1 MSHPIPG
8 YEYHCEFC
16 FVMLDE
22 GKHVCKEEEE

>member
-16 FVMLDE
+16 FELLEE
-22 GKHVCKEEEE
+22 GLHECKNQ